1 MHLPD
6 KVSDSIADKETLVLL
21 NHAVLDLVLALFHK
35 VAQVVGDGLEAVTLS
50 VHCLALSGAQQA

>member
-50 VHCLALSGAQQA
+50 VHCLALSSA